1 MELKK
6 IKKYNFKAFLV
17 ATGIIAMLSTGS
29 YNVEQ
34 NVLAQDSESIS
45 NISTALDNSLYSTS
59 EKTPSILTRIEK
71 LKESQGNLNW
81 QLQFPVLDN
90 YEIDKVIQDYITN
103 LKWSFQL
110 SNNINLSGTNEFSI
124 TCEEFFLGDNFYS
137 VIFNE
142 TQNVYNEETFEKIH
156 LMHFDLETNQ
166 EISSA
171 EILSNYINEE
181 KIEILKNSLLEYLK
195 SHLYG
200 EIGFAPESF
209 NDYRESL
216 NAENVL
222 DYIFLADNSIKF
234 CANGGRVLPLDR
246 GVVKMDMSIELLNDL
261 LGEDFFLPEPEPEPE
276 PEIIEEPKNPWE
288 GTSGIFEVEIDGKIV
303 LKQGDI
309 IDPTKPMVALTYDDG
324 PNPINTN
331 RILDALEKHNV
342 VATFFDIGS
351 LIDRY
356 PEVVQRQV
364 ALGCEIGNHSYNHAD
379 YGKLSASQIKA
390 DYAKTDQAYI
400 SAVGFAPTLFRPP
413 YGSTNS
419 TVQASVSAPVILW
432 SIDTLD
438 WKSRNTDSIMN
449 IIYKQS
455 NFNGQVILMHGI
467 YESTA
472 RATEIMIPYL
482 LGKGYQLVTTTD
494 LIEMSLGRTT
504 QAGQTFGYNSF

>member
-1 MELKK
+1 
-6 IKKYNFKAFLV
+6 
-17 ATGIIAMLSTGS
+17 
-29 YNVEQ
+29 
-34 NVLAQDSESIS
+34 
-45 NISTALDNSLYSTS
+45 
-59 EKTPSILTRIEK
+59 
-71 LKESQGNLNW
+71 
-81 QLQFPVLDN
+81 
-90 YEIDKVIQDYITN
+90 
-103 LKWSFQL
+103 
-110 SNNINLSGTNEFSI
+110 
-124 TCEEFFLGDNFYS
+124 
-137 VIFNE
+137 
-142 TQNVYNEETFEKIH
+142 
-156 LMHFDLETNQ
+156 
-166 EISSA
+166 
-171 EILSNYINEE
+171 
-181 KIEILKNSLLEYLK
+181 
-195 SHLYG
+195 
-200 EIGFAPESF
+200 
-209 NDYRESL
+209 
-216 NAENVL
+216 
-222 DYIFLADNSIKF
+222 
-234 CANGGRVLPLDR
+234 
-246 GVVKMDMSIELLNDL
+246 MDMSIELLNDL